1 MALANYIVTLPDGSE
16 GSLDVFYDSILSG
29 DIEVTD
35 AGYVL
40 SDGTTV
46 PTNGE
51 PYWGV
56 TEDDLIGLMSPYLTE
71 VGGGASIASVGS
83 SRTLGGTT
91 NGGGASIGSNSGS
104 GSHFYKIVVIGLL
117 AYIIVNK

>member
-1 MALANYIVTLPDGSE
+1 MALANYIVTLPDGST

-40 SDGTTV
+40 SDGTTL
-46 PTNGE
+46 PTQGE
-51 PYWGV
+51 PYLGV
-56 TEDDLIGLMSPYLTE
+56 TEEDLISLMSPYLSDT
-71 VGGGASIASVGS
+71 GGGVS
-83 SRTLGGTT
+83 SARSEVVNDTVEQDSDSGLLSSDSLS
-91 NGGGASIGSNSGS
+91 NG
-104 GSHFYKIVVIGLL
+104 HLYKLVVIGLL